1 MSEETHRRVLRGIPR
16 WLLRGYLED
25 LGAHVVER
33 DEADDD
39 LLGPGFTDGD
49 HDLLVAEGWRA
60 RLSQLEDYRIG
71 SLRSGQVEMVITG
84 EAPVIEAMLK
94 VLEPRLFRGGG

>member
-1 MSEETHRRVLRGIPR
+1 MTDGSHQRVLRGIPR

-25 LGAHVVER
+25 LGARVATV
-33 DEADDD
+33 DGADA
-39 LLGPGFTDGD
+39 D
-49 HDLLVAEGWRA
+49 HDLLVAESWQA

-84 EAPVIEAMLK
+84 DPDVVRTVLVA
-94 VLEPRLFRGGG
+94 LEPRLFRGGG